1 MKRIFTLFMLI
12 VSVVVVSQA
21 QNATFSWFL
30 SGGGATGSDRSAD
43 VVTDAIGNI
52 FTANTF
58 LNSVAFNGATFTG
71 SAKGSGANFD
81 NSLLITKISPLKVTL
96 WSIYSNVGTVT
107 PTSLATTPNGD
118 LIVTGTIRPV
128 VGGATTN
135 ANIIDAVGTVTTFSS
150 LLSSTT
156 IVQSFVA
163 KFNSNGVLQWV
174 KELNSG
180 AAKDKSVSANALAA
194 DASGN
199 VYITGNFGSSVILP
213 GSSPVTLTTTNTTQ
227 AAFIA
232 KLDGTTGNEI
242 WHKASTGGIVSEVLT
257 ALTIGV
263 DGYLYAAGDFKNNA
277 TAPIAI
283 TFGDKTFTPS
293 IGADLTL
300 MKIDTE
306 GNMVYLQQRP
316 SVTSVT
322 ARDIRVKDITTKGN
336 LVFVAGS
343 FVGIDGGIQ
352 FTGGNLSSTT
362 SSLNGFI
369 AAFNI
374 TDGTD
379 NWHKGIFSPAIVEI
393 NGIVVGS
400 SGRLFAF
407 GYHYNKLGTNAA
419 GDVDFGNG
427 FLLTDATNTLG
438 DLFLASYLPTV
449 GTTSEVHLV
458 GKGTGSEASNSLCS
472 FGPNL
477 YLLGIY
483 NSSPITF
490 ENTLTSSTLGSF
502 DFFLVNYAVPVVIDG
517 NPTHTIQVPVI
528 VNDNANRQ
536 IVVKDAR
543 GIESAS
549 LVDVTGRNIHMFK
562 NSSDILNIN
571 TQGLSQGV
579 YVLLLTTSD
588 KQTTSRRIIIQ

>member
-1 MKRIFTLFMLI
+1 MKRIFTLFTLL
-12 VSVVVVSQA
+12 VSVVIISQG

-43 VVTDAIGNI
+43 VVTDATGNV

-58 LNSVAFNGATFTG
+58 LNSATFNGVTFTG
-71 SAKGSGANFD
+71 SAKGSGANYD
-81 NSLLITKISPLKVTL
+81 NSLLITKISPLKATL
-96 WSIYSNVGTVT
+96 WSIYSNTGAVT
-107 PTSLATTPNGD
+107 PTALATTPNGD

-128 VGGATTN
+128 VGGATTT
-135 ANIIDAVGTVTTFSS
+135 ANLIDAVGTVTTFSS

-156 IVQSFVA
+156 IFQSFVA
-163 KFNSNGVLQWV
+163 KFNANGVVQWV

-180 AAKDKSVSANALAA
+180 TAKDKTISTNALAV

-199 VYITGNFGSSVILP
+199 VYLTGNFASTVILP
-213 GSSPVTLTTTNTTQ
+213 GISTVTLTTTNTTQ
-227 AAFIA
+227 GAFIA
-232 KLDGTTGNEI
+232 KMDGATGDEV
-242 WHKASTGGIVSEVLT
+242 WYKMSTGGIVSEVLP
-257 ALTIGV
+257 ALTYGV

-277 TAPIAI
+277 TTPVAI

-300 MKIDTE
+300 LKIDTN
-306 GNMVYLQQRP
+306 GNLQYLQQRP

-352 FTGGNLSSTT
+352 FTGGNLSSST

-374 TDGTD
+374 ADGTD
-379 NWHKGIFSPAIVEI
+379 NWHKGILSPAIVEI

-427 FLLTDATNTLG
+427 FLLTDVTNTLG
-438 DLFLASYLPTV
+438 DLFLASFLPTV

-458 GKGTGSEASNSLCS
+458 GKGTGSEASNSLS
-472 FGPNL
+472 SYGTNL

-483 NSSPITF
+483 NSNPITF
-490 ENTLTSSTLGSF
+490 ESTTTSATTGSF
-502 DFFLVNYAVPVVIDG
+502 DFFLVNYAVPLVI
-517 NPTHTIQVPVI
+517 NSNSIQTFQVPVI
-528 VNDNANRQ
+528 QNDLANHQ
-536 IVVKDAR
+536 IVVTNAGAVKSVRLLD
-543 GIESAS
+543 
-549 LVDVTGRNIHMFK
+549 TMGRNLISSR
-562 NSSDILNIN
+562 NSRDVLNIS
-571 TQGLSQGV
+571 TQGMVPGV
-579 YVLLLTTSD
+579 YILQLTTSE
-588 KQTTSRRIIIQ
+588 KQNISQRFIIQ

>member
-1 MKRIFTLFMLI
+1 MKKIFTLFTLL
-12 VSVVVVSQA
+12 VSVVIISQG

-43 VVTDAIGNI
+43 VVTDATGNV

-58 LNSVAFNGATFTG
+58 LNSATFNGVTFTG
-71 SAKGSGANFD
+71 SAKGSGANYD
-81 NSLLITKISPLKVTL
+81 NSLLITKISPLKATL
-96 WSIYSNVGTVT
+96 WSIYSNTGAVT
-107 PTSLATTPNGD
+107 PTALATTPNGD

-128 VGGATTN
+128 VGGVTTT
-135 ANIIDAVGTVTTFSS
+135 ANLIDAVGTVTTFSS

-156 IVQSFVA
+156 IFQSFVA
-163 KFNSNGVLQWV
+163 KFNANGVVQWV

-180 AAKDKSVSANALAA
+180 TAKDKTISTNALAV

-199 VYITGNFGSSVILP
+199 VYLTGNFASTVILP
-213 GSSPVTLTTTNTTQ
+213 GISTVTLTTTNTTQ
-227 AAFIA
+227 GAFIA
-232 KLDGTTGNEI
+232 KMDGATGDEV
-242 WHKASTGGIVSEVLT
+242 WYKMSTGGIVSEVLP
-257 ALTIGV
+257 ALTYGV

-277 TAPIAI
+277 TTPVAI

-300 MKIDTE
+300 LKIDTN
-306 GNMVYLQQRP
+306 GNLQYLQQRP

-352 FTGGNLSSTT
+352 FTGGNLSSST

-374 TDGTD
+374 ADGTD

-438 DLFLASYLPTV
+438 DLFLASFLPTV

-458 GKGTGSEASNSLCS
+458 GKGTGSEASNSLS
-472 FGPNL
+472 SYGTNL

-490 ENTLTSSTLGSF
+490 ESTTTSATSGAF
-502 DFFLVNYAVPVVIDG
+502 DFFLVNYAVPLVI
-517 NPTHTIQVPVI
+517 NSSPIQTFQVPVI
-528 VNDNANRQ
+528 QNDLVNHL
-536 IVVKDAR
+536 IVVTNAGAVKSVRLLDTIGR
-543 GIESAS
+543 S
-549 LVDVTGRNIHMFK
+549 LNNSK
-562 NSSDILNIN
+562 NSRDVLNIS
-571 TQGLSQGV
+571 TQGMAPGV
-579 YVLLLTTSD
+579 YILQLTTSE
-588 KQTTSRRIIIQ
+588 KQIISQRFIIQ